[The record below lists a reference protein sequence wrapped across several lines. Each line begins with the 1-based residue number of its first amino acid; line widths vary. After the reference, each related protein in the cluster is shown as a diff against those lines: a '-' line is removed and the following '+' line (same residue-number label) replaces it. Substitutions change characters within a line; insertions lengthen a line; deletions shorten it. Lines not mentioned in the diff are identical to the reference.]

1 MRIDL
6 ETLEVKNNA
15 ELSRF
20 EAQVSDFTAV
30 IDYRLVGNKIIFFHT
45 GVPDE
50 ITGHGIGGKIAKTAL
65 DFARDLGLKV
75 VPQCPFVAGFIS
87 RHPVYL
93 DLVVNS
99 GWES

>member
-30 IDYRLVGNKIIFFHT
+30 IDYQLVGNKIIFLHT

-50 ITGHGIGGKIAKTAL
+50 IAGHGIGGKMAKTAL
-65 DFARDLGLKV
+65 GFARDSGLKV
-75 VPQCPFVAGFIS
+75 VPQCPFVAGYIS

-99 GWES
+99 GWEA

>member
-30 IDYRLVGNKIIFFHT
+30 IDYQLVGNKIIFLHT

-50 ITGHGIGGKIAKTAL
+50 IAGHGIGGQMAKTAL
-65 DFARDLGLKV
+65 DFARDSGLKV
-75 VPQCPFVAGFIS
+75 VPQCPFVAGYIS

-99 GWES
+99 GWEA

>member
-6 ETLEVKNNA
+6 DALEVKNNA

-20 EAQVSDFTAV
+20 EAQVSSFTAV
-30 IDYRLVGNKIIFFHT
+30 IDYQLVDNKIIFLHT

-50 ITGHGIGGKIAKTAL
+50 ISGHGIGGKMAKTAL
-65 DFARDLGLKV
+65 DFARDAGLEV

-87 RHPVYL
+87 RHPVYA

-99 GWES
+99 GQEV